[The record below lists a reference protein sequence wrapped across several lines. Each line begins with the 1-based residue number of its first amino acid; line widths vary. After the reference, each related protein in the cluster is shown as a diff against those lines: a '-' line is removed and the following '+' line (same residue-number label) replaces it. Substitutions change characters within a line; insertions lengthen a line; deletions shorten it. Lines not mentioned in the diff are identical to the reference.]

1 MHRGTRRHLVLAA
14 CSLLSAATSRPTTMA
29 SYARAS
35 TKRHGPDLAL
45 MTMRRDVDRD
55 WLSASA
61 AVHRPGR
68 AGVVAAW
75 RYGYVN
81 HRRFRQDRASSK
93 TGTRGALA
101 LLVLRRGVRPR
112 LPGDDVRM
120 TADLI
125 DRSTNNRL
133 DQEM

>member
-101 LLVLRRGVRPR
+101 LL
-112 LPGDDVRM
+112 
-120 TADLI
+120 
-125 DRSTNNRL
+125 
-133 DQEM
+133 

>member
-1 MHRGTRRHLVLAA
+1 
-14 CSLLSAATSRPTTMA
+14 
-29 SYARAS
+29 
-35 TKRHGPDLAL
+35 
-45 MTMRRDVDRD
+45 MRRDVDRD

>member
-1 MHRGTRRHLVLAA
+1 
-14 CSLLSAATSRPTTMA
+14 
-29 SYARAS
+29 
-35 TKRHGPDLAL
+35 